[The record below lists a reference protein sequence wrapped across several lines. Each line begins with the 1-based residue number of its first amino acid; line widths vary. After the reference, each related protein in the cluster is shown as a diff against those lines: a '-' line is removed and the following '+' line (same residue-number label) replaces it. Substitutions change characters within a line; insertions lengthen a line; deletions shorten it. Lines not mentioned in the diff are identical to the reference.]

1 MELVRKNPNRF
12 TQDELNQEAMIALN
26 KSAGKNCSV
35 NIYEHS
41 DTDEIISQLKMQ
53 KIIRI
58 RKFLFKGLIAPARQ
72 NLMLYFRQ
80 LLRTKRKDFQP
91 SIF

>member
-1 MELVRKNPNRF
+1 MERVRKNPSRF

-26 KSAGKNCSV
+26 KTAGKNCSV

-41 DTDEIISQLKMQ
+41 DMDDIISQLKMQ

-58 RKFLFKGLIAPARQ
+58 RKFPFNGLIAPARQ
-72 NLMLYFRQ
+72 NLKLCLRQ
-80 LLRTKRKDFQP
+80 LLRTKRNDFQS